1 MLQAQG
7 QIFDRHAI
15 KFTICYSDNDKSVTP
30 DIKNAVRNDKSR
42 NSDIKNRLRKDGVSD
57 RAPDNEAGS
66 QSDYNSDNRGQHG
79 IKRQHESA
87 HGNVHVVEALVKSD
101 YLHWM
106 NLRFLLRM
114 FRRR

>member
-1 MLQAQG
+1 MVQR
-7 QIFDRHAI
+7 DRM
-15 KFTICYSDNDKSVTP
+15 ICISGSYLES
-30 DIKNAVRNDKSR
+30 
-42 NSDIKNRLRKDGVSD
+42 
-57 RAPDNEAGS
+57 DNEAGNES
-66 QSDYNSDNRGQHG
+66 NERGDDGRKHG

-87 HGNVHVVEALVKSD
+87 HGNVHVVEALVNSD